1 MTYLVLMVLPD
12 MAPMT
17 PTKMVT
23 MIPPT
28 LTYTNLLLFVTARN
42 LWIASIQNVSL
53 KVKLMNSTGL
63 LPMQLVMFGLCLE
76 VVKIRRQCSPPNSC
90 MKLWKLQKRDYC
102 GVVYPM
108 VQW

>member
-1 MTYLVLMVLPD
+1 
-12 MAPMT
+12 
-17 PTKMVT
+17 
-23 MIPPT
+23 
-28 LTYTNLLLFVTARN
+28 
-42 LWIASIQNVSL
+42 
-53 KVKLMNSTGL
+53 
-63 LPMQLVMFGLCLE
+63 MQLVMFGLCLE